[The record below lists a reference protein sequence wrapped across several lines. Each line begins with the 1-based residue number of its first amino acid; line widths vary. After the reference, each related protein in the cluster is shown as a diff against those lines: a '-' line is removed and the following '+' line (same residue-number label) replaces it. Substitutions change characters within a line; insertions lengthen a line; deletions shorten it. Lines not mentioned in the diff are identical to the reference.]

1 MTNTSRGFDIPSDVK
16 ARVDREIDKYYY
28 YLEKMD
34 MVIDEDEYYNVTAIN
49 YDRIMTSP
57 TNNISKTTEMYAI
70 RISDEREERDMAQ
83 MIVQAIDKGI
93 EKSANSNPRL
103 DRAEALR
110 NDLFKNM
117 VEKVPR
123 HWFSRDTKTFAKY
136 RRRAYYYIADELGLL
151 S

>member
-1 MTNTSRGFDIPSDVK
+1 
-16 ARVDREIDKYYY
+16 
-28 YLEKMD
+28 
-34 MVIDEDEYYNVTAIN
+34 
-49 YDRIMTSP
+49 MTSP